1 MAISIRFKAS
11 NGHYLCAE
19 AGGGREVIAN
29 RVEQGPWETFT
40 AETSDTSNGPLMSGQ
55 RVALRTAN
63 GQYVCAEGGGGGQL
77 VANRATVGP
86 WETFTIVHADLSM
99 GEIVSG
105 QGVILR
111 TANGQFLCA
120 EGGGGREVLTDRT
133 SIGAWETFMVEV
145 ESPPAVEAA
154 QAAPEMVQPTAE
166 MIPPVPPATPGQ

>member
-1 MAISIRFKAS
+1 MGDVHRRDVRHIERPADERAARRAP
-11 NGHYLCAE
+11 H
-19 AGGGREVIAN
+19 REWAV
-29 RVEQGPWETFT
+29 R
-40 AETSDTSNGPLMSGQ
+40 
-55 RVALRTAN
+55 LRR
-63 GQYVCAEGGGGGQL
+63 GGGGGQL

-99 GEIVSG
+99 GEIASG

-166 MIPPVPPATPGQ
+166 MIPPAPPAPPGQ